1 MEETIN
7 ILELFKTIKKRL
19 LLIITMLVVSVTITG
34 VFSYYFLTPI
44 YQASTQILINQKE
57 SQREQLNALD
67 IQTNLQLINTYNE
80 IIKSPII
87 LSKVIKNLNLN
98 TTPELLNT
106 KITVFSQQY
115 SQVVNIRVEDPELQK
130 AIDIANMTAEV
141 FRVEIKT
148 LMNVDNV
155 NILSLAVDTKNISPV
170 KPNPILNMAIAAVIG
185 LMLGVGITFLLEY
198 LDTTIKIEQ
207 DIEELLGLP
216 ILGLV
221 SPISR
226 KNLKRTKKLNSRK
239 MKRGSKSV

>member
-1 MEETIN
+1 MEETIS
-7 ILELFKTIKKRL
+7 LHELFKTIKKRFV
-19 LLIITMLVVSVTITG
+19 LIISIIVLVVTITG
-34 VFSYYFLTPI
+34 IYSYYFLTPI

-57 SQREQLNALD
+57 FQRGQLNSQD

-87 LSKVIKNLNLN
+87 LSKVIENLNLN

-106 KITVFSQQY
+106 KITVFNHQN
-115 SQVVNIRVEDPELQK
+115 SQVVNIRVVDPGLQK

-155 NILSLAVDTKNISPV
+155 NILSIAVDTKNISPV
-170 KPNPILNMAIAAVIG
+170 KPNPNLNMAIAAVIG

-198 LDTTIKIEQ
+198 LDTTIKTEQ
-207 DIEELLGLP
+207 DIEELIGLQ

-226 KNLKRTKKLNSRK
+226 KNLKRTKELTSRK
-239 MKRGSKSV
+239 RKRGSKSV